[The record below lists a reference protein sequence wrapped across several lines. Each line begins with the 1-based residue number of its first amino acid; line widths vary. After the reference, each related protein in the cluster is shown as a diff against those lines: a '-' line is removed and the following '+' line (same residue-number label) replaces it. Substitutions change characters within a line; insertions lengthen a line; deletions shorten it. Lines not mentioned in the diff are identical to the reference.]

1 MLCFLAGDSAGCG
14 GMLRFPPPPLL
25 PPLPPGPLGPLALL
39 AWSGGGSAEGDTVDV
54 RVCGCWGDGSRG
66 GDSLESL
73 DIRSRE
79 ISTVTV
85 LGIADTVRI
94 DGSSAKKMYHLNSW
108 QSLLVF
114 FFAGRFFLFGNEWC
128 GCVSANL
135 CLNLSLSA
143 KCDFSMIFQ
152 PYEEFFFSA

>member
-1 MLCFLAGDSAGCG
+1 MISASSSGDHLLCFLAGDSAGCG

-114 FFAGRFFLFGNEWC
+114 FWL
-128 GCVSANL
+128 V
-135 CLNLSLSA
+135 
-143 KCDFSMIFQ
+143 DFSCLVMNGAVASLQ
-152 PYEEFFFSA
+152 TCA